1 MIAESPLLSR
11 REAIKDPV
19 WTSQTCAINFGLFT
33 NGQSTL
39 VLVLPLDSVRS
50 NLPSGLDSK
59 VMFASNISLI
69 ALSFSLQ
76 TSPPVSAFH
85 TLISHL
91 RDFVTNELFM
101 GFQAAKY
108 MGSFFE
114 PIVCSSFPVV
124 ASQTFTTPSKL
135 VVAINL
141 LSRLK
146 RTPKTVSDC
155 GPRSAIKSPV
165 LALHNRGVALRCE
178 LTIKRPSGL
187 NSQRAPP
194 AAPFLFPPVMK
205 GSKVNFNPP
214 VPRS

>member
-39 VLVLPLDSVRS
+39 VLVLPLASVRS
-50 NLPSGLDSK
+50 NLPSGLYSK
-59 VMFASNISLI
+59 VRFASNFSLI

-114 PIVCSSFPVV
+114 PIARSSFPVV
-124 ASQTFTTPSKL
+124 ASQIFTIPSKL
-135 VVAINL
+135 VVATKPPSWLNL
-141 LSRLK
+141 
-146 RTPKTVSDC
+146 TP
-155 GPRSAIKSPV
+155 
-165 LALHNRGVALRCE
+165 
-178 LTIKRPSGL
+178 
-187 NSQRAPP
+187 
-194 AAPFLFPPVMK
+194 
-205 GSKVNFNPP
+205 
-214 VPRS
+214 